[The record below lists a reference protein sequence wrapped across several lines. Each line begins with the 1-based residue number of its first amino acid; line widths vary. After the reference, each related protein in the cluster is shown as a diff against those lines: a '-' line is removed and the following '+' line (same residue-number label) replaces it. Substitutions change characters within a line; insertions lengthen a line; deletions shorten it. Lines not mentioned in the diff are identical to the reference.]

1 MHRQTARAE
10 AVASNFDRD
19 VIGWSSSLQPS
30 GCAGSL
36 EVRAGE
42 YIHSCRAT
50 LAIAPLSLPASLCF
64 CTLQSLCT
72 LLTLSAW
79 PQQQLHTSDKMAY
92 AADSKQV
99 YLHIPMPLLTDS
111 MLTSL
116 SGDRRTD
123 QPIQRTRACS
133 RDWPWRTLWQHLCWH
148 VRNQNWIYFVSCSLF
163 KQPIPQELTKQGW
176 CL

>member
-1 MHRQTARAE
+1 VHRQTARAE
-10 AVASNFDRD
+10 AVASNFDGD
-19 VIGWSSSLQPS
+19 VVGWSSSLQPS

-36 EVRAGE
+36 EVRAIE
-42 YIHSCRAT
+42 YIHSC
-50 LAIAPLSLPASLCF
+50 LASYHASFSSCESCF
-64 CTLQSLCT
+64 CTLLFNHPCT
-72 LLTLSAW
+72 LFTLSAW
-79 PQQQLHTSDKMAY
+79 RQQQIHTSDKMAY

-99 YLHIPMPLLTDS
+99 YLQYPMLLLTDS

-163 KQPIPQELTKQGW
+163 KQPIPQELTKQGR
-176 CL
+176 CF